1 MCGKINCHLP
11 NCHTIFTTIL
21 KAVGILAAKIY
32 CWKWCLWKSR
42 QQSRERHV
50 FTRALELEEE
60 ESLYLGYLI
69 VMECSYSDGWVRQDK
84 STEERWFRLGT
95 FLFRSNCQVPKP
107 FNYMTKWDFRTIN
120 FSVRN
125 ICREWPKPSNIY
137 VWIILEKYLWRM
149 FISVPLLS
157 CRQHV
162 GRASLTERNKD
173 DTHLSPTPPTSTP
186 RLCSTVGLPLDYKAN
201 NSRGTHNTV
210 NLFFNR
216 DHVMDYTF
224 NGQWSARSHH
234 ALLFPLKVI
243 VLHISGTFGL
253 QNKTL

>member
-107 FNYMTKWDFRTIN
+107 FNYMTKWDFRTRIITF
-120 FSVRN
+120 FSHTIVRRCLRQLTFLLGTSAEN
-125 ICREWPKPSNIY
+125 DQSPLIYMFESFLRNTYGGCSFQYPCCHADNMLVELHWQRETKMTHTCHQPRPPPPHA
-137 VWIILEKYLWRM
+137 
-149 FISVPLLS
+149 SVLL
-157 CRQHV
+157 
-162 GRASLTERNKD
+162 
-173 DTHLSPTPPTSTP
+173 
-186 RLCSTVGLPLDYKAN
+186 
-201 NSRGTHNTV
+201 
-210 NLFFNR
+210 
-216 DHVMDYTF
+216 
-224 NGQWSARSHH
+224 
-234 ALLFPLKVI
+234 
-243 VLHISGTFGL
+243 
-253 QNKTL
+253 